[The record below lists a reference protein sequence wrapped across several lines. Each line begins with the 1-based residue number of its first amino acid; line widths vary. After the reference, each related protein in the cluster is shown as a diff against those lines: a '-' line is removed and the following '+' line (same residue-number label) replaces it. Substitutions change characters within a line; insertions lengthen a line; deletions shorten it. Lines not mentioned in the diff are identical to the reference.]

1 MPADKTIFITGA
13 TGKQGGAVVRHF
25 LQQGFAIKALTR
37 NKHSAKA
44 AWLKRTN
51 VNLIQG
57 NLDDPSTYQP
67 HLKNIDGIFAVLDYT
82 QGIPR
87 EIRQGIDLANS
98 AKENGVKHF
107 LYSSVIGADLPTGI
121 PHWESKFKV
130 ETHIKQTGLSY
141 TIIRPTF
148 FYENFLIPQVKSRL
162 LKGKLVIPLHK
173 NKVQQYISTDDI
185 GRIATRIFLNPDKY
199 SGMTINVASEQ
210 MDGIEAAGIF
220 SKVWS
225 KPVRYQQLPG
235 IITRLAMGK
244 DLYKMFTWINNN
256 DALFVKDLDALH
268 REFPQL
274 ESLESWIRKNFN

>member
-1 MPADKTIFITGA
+1 MPAEKTIFVTGA
-13 TGKQGGAVVRHF
+13 TGKQGGAVMRHC
-25 LQQGFAIKALTR
+25 LQQGFAVIALTR
-37 NKHSAKA
+37 NKHAAKA
-44 AWLKRTN
+44 AFLKRAN
-51 VNLIQG
+51 VNLVQG
-57 NLDDPSTYQP
+57 NLDEPSTYKE

-82 QGIPR
+82 QGIAR

-98 AKENGVKHF
+98 AKEKGVKHF

-130 ETHIKQTGLSY
+130 ESHIKQTGLTY

-162 LKGKLVIPLHK
+162 VKGKLVMPLHK
-173 NKVQQYISTDDI
+173 SKVQQYISTEDI
-185 GRIATRIFLNPDKY
+185 GRIATQIFQHPDKY
-199 SGMTINVASEQ
+199 SAKTLNLASEQ
-210 MDGIEAAGIF
+210 MDGIEAANTF
-220 SKVWS
+220 SKVWN

-274 ESLESWIRKNFN
+274 ISLEAWIKKYFN